1 LAELLRVE
9 EVSISID
16 NAAIVRDASLE
27 VDRGEIAV
35 LMGPNG
41 SGKSTLLKAIAG
53 LPGYRVVSGR
63 IMYCGSDITK
73 LEPWNRA
80 RMGIALA
87 FQNPPKIY
95 LKVGNLVDKLSKIYG
110 STDLVNYVVKEL
122 GLSQLINRDL
132 YSGFSGGEIKR
143 VELALTILMK
153 PKLALLDEPDSGV
166 DVDSIKR
173 IAMYINRLA
182 EENVGVL
189 IVTHTGYILRYIE
202 NLGRGYVMID
212 GRIVYSAPS
221 YEVVKKIMVSGYGEF
236 NKIGGTN

>member
-1 LAELLRVE
+1 MAELLRVE
-9 EVSISID
+9 GVSVAVD
-16 NAAIVRDASLE
+16 DAAIVRDSSLE
-27 VDRGEIAV
+27 VGRGEIAV

-53 LPGYRVVSGR
+53 LPEYRVVSGR
-63 IMYCGSDITK
+63 ITYCGKDITQ

-95 LKVGNLVDKLSKIYG
+95 LKVGNLIDRLSKIYG
-110 STDLVNYVVKEL
+110 STDLVSDVVN
-122 GLSQLINRDL
+122 GLKLCQLINRDL
-132 YSGFSGGEIKR
+132 YSGFSGGEIRR
-143 VELALTILMK
+143 VELALTILMR

-166 DVDSIKR
+166 DIDSIKS

-189 IVTHTGYILRYIE
+189 IVTHTGYILKYIE

-221 YEVVKKIMVSGYGEF
+221 YEVVKKVMVSGYEEF
-236 NKIGGTN
+236 NKMGGVS